1 MTSKLQQALV
11 ASQSAM
17 PRLPVSSSLGRC
29 LGRSAECPPGARAFS
44 RTIPQPADESQ
55 TSRSPPTRSAKAFE
69 LIRKLPTGNNSAPS
83 PRTTFDDASRAASRA
98 SSGPPRSP
106 VSSGPPKELVRRAR
120 APPVGAPTSSSRF
133 GSPQNN
139 RSRASPPGARG
150 RNDRDNDRGARR
162 SKPRRSGFN
171 AEDQD
176 SETPEDASTADRSTY
191 ASLTDDALIERFRT
205 LAEARAY
212 AKLQDFVTDHIER
225 ADTLDEM
232 ENEARAAN
240 KLDAKYTAALE
251 SVRKD
256 MDSQMAEALEFANQ
270 TDEEALPR
278 HTPVELG
285 SGDEEGAL
293 GGATVGKAGMGNAV
307 EAGLRHVAA
316 RSSMQG
322 DLYVEPR
329 ELARRLIAGDFVK
342 FRHAFEKRTVLREA
356 ETLGWRADTNTAA
369 GEKHVGFEELGEGAR
384 RTLVQRLVQGQYKNP
399 ADQGHANSVLRNVAR
414 ITGGNATYSSGHRAA
429 LMKTIGE
436 LLPAQRAGGA
446 AGQRPAQKSRQ

>member
-1 MTSKLQQALV
+1 
-11 ASQSAM
+11 M

-29 LGRSAECPPGARAFS
+29 LGRSAESPAGARAFS
-44 RTIPQPADESQ
+44 RTLHQPADESQ
-55 TSRSPPTRSAKAFE
+55 TSRPPPTRSAKAFE
-69 LIRKLPTGNNSAPS
+69 LIRKLPTSNSS
-83 PRTTFDDASRAASRA
+83 GSSGPRTTFDDASRAASRA
-98 SSGPPRSP
+98 SPGPLRSAASSG
-106 VSSGPPKELVRRAR
+106 GPPKELVRRAR
-120 APPVGAPTSSSRF
+120 PPPSGSPAAPSRF

-139 RSRASPPGARG
+139 RNRAGPPGARG
-150 RNDRDNDRGARR
+150 RGDRDNDRGARR
-162 SKPRRSGFN
+162 SKPRRGFN
-171 AEDQD
+171 AEEQD
-176 SETPEDASTADRSTY
+176 SDAPEDASTADRSTY

-256 MDSQMAEALEFANQ
+256 MDAQMTEALEFANS
-270 TDEEALPR
+270 TDEEAQPR
-278 HTPVELG
+278 HTPVELV
-285 SGDEEGAL
+285 SGGGKGAL

-307 EAGLRHVAA
+307 EAELRHVAA
-316 RSSMQG
+316 RSGMQG

-329 ELARRLIAGDFVK
+329 ELARRLIAGEFVK

-356 ETLGWRADTNTAA
+356 ETLGWKADTNTAA
-369 GEKHVGFEELGEGAR
+369 GEKHVGFEELGEEAR
-384 RTLVQRLVQGQYKNP
+384 RTLVQRLVQGQYKSP

-436 LLPAQRAGGA
+436 LLPAQRTGGA